1 MGELRRILIADDS
14 EIDREVLKSILA
26 GEFLVEETENGYKAL
41 ELILNRKDYWD
52 AVLLDISMPVLDG
65 ISVLRMMR
73 ENDVN
78 DLDVFMI
85 TAEATKDNVAKALN
99 YNIASFIKK
108 PFDRKD
114 VLQRIR
120 SKLGT
125 TVKMGIANNEIEK
138 TGTVRNGIE
147 ETGAAKDERE
157 ETRRYISDLEHI
169 YNRYLSLTGQGKETD
184 ERRAYFMRLLLKR
197 YSATGKKLDAFQIE
211 MLSKAAYL
219 CNIGDMLIYGMSSG
233 MESKSGKADSD
244 LQRQHTVL
252 GADMIQLNYSEYCK
266 SFVKL
271 CADICRNHHERY
283 DGGGF
288 PHGIRGAEFS
298 VYAQICG
305 LLERFDELYFPYS
318 RHNELQF
325 EYVIEQ
331 LKRDEGFVSK
341 EVFLLLEDCKSD
353 IIKYYSENDN

>member
-26 GEFLVEETENGYKAL
+26 EEFLVEETENGYKAL

-73 ENDVN
+73 ENNVN

-99 YNIASFIKK
+99 YNIAAFIKK
-108 PFDRKD
+108 PFDRTD
-114 VLQRIR
+114 VLKRIR

-125 TVKMGIANNEIEK
+125 TAKMGIANNEIEETK
-138 TGTVRNGIE
+138 TARNGIE
-147 ETGAAKDERE
+147 ETGTAKDERE

-169 YNRYLSLTGQGKETD
+169 YNRYLNLTGQEKETD
-184 ERRAYFMRLLLKR
+184 ERRAYFMRLLSKK
-197 YSATGKKLDAFQIE
+197 YFATRKEADAFQIE

-219 CNIGDMLIYGMSSG
+219 CNIGDMLLYGMSSG
-233 MESKSGKADSD
+233 MEKADSD

-288 PHGIRGAEFS
+288 PHGIRGTELS
-298 VYAQICG
+298 VYAQMCG

-341 EVFLLLEDCKSD
+341 EVFSLLEDSKPD
-353 IIKYYSENDN
+353 IIKYYSKNDN